1 MRETLDVGEI
11 IDHIII
17 MDHTEV
23 EEEGEAVVGEEAVAE
38 VRLYPNTLFL
48 LENFC

>member
-1 MRETLDVGEI
+1 MREIMDVGEI

-23 EEEGEAVVGEEAVAE
+23 EEEGEDVVEEGAVVE
-38 VRLYPNTLFL
+38 VRLCSKIWFS
-48 LENFC
+48 LEC